1 MLTEVNIDAC
11 DPIHIEKITLRG
23 RYTMMEFI
31 FWFLLLL
38 LSLSPNLTITHD
50 QFVALP
56 DMSGNA
62 LFCKLFW

>member
-1 MLTEVNIDAC
+1 MPV
-11 DPIHIEKITLRG
+11 TLFILKRLKRPRG

-31 FWFLLLL
+31 FWFLLLF